1 MEEFT
6 LHSIDGSI
14 VTLNEHIKTTKF
26 VYPSESISNSDVLVL
41 FVPEVN

>member
-6 LHSIDGSI
+6 INSIDGPTI
-14 VTLNEHIKTTKF
+14 TLNEHIKTTKF
-26 VYPSESISNSDVLVL
+26 VYPSELISNSDVLVL